1 MHTKSYNIN
10 VACFCNENFTK
21 SLEELKSFFGFNLIS
36 KNIEIND
43 LKTNKFQAIVTD
55 SENNKKN
62 SLNNTSIPKVL
73 IQKDSQ
79 INKSQESFALVVKL
93 PLNIVKFNQDII
105 DICKKYEFNKNSLI
119 KIKNYILDKN
129 ARVLKKD
136 KTTLQVTEKEITF
149 LEMLCS
155 SKKPLSRSYILK
167 NIWGYSSEAD
177 THTVETHIYRLRQKI
192 KNNFQDT
199 NFIKNSKSGY
209 LL

>member
-1 MHTKSYNIN
+1 MHTKTYNIN

-36 KNIEIND
+36 KDIDIDD
-43 LKTNKFQAIVTD
+43 LKNNKFHAIIID
-55 SENNKKN
+55 SENDKKK
-62 SLNNTSIPKVL
+62 SLNDTSIPKIL
-73 IQKDSQ
+73 IQKGSN
-79 INKSQESFALVVKL
+79 INKSHESFSLIIKL
-93 PLNIVKFNQDII
+93 PLNIVNFNQDII

-136 KTTLQVTEKEITF
+136 NAILQITEKEIKF
-149 LEMLCS
+149 LEMLSS
-155 SKKPLSRSYILK
+155 SKKPLSRTYILK

-192 KNNFQDT
+192 KNTFEDN
-199 NFIKNSKSGY
+199 NFIKNSELGY
-209 LL
+209 FL

>member
-1 MHTKSYNIN
+1 MHTRSYNIN

-36 KNIEIND
+36 KDIDIDD
-43 LKTNKFQAIVTD
+43 LKNNKFHAIIID
-55 SENNKKN
+55 SENDKKK
-62 SLNNTSIPKVL
+62 SLNDTSIPKIL
-73 IQKDSQ
+73 IQKGSN
-79 INKSQESFALVVKL
+79 INKSHESFSLIIKL
-93 PLNIVKFNQDII
+93 PLNIVNFNQDII

-136 KTTLQVTEKEITF
+136 NAILQITEKEIKF
-149 LEMLCS
+149 LEMLSS
-155 SKKPLSRSYILK
+155 SKKPLSRTYILK

-192 KNNFQDT
+192 KNTFEDN
-199 NFIKNSKSGY
+199 NFIKNSELGY
-209 LL
+209 FL

>member
-136 KTTLQVTEKEITF
+136 NTTLQVTEKEITF

-199 NFIKNSKSGY
+199 NFIKNSKLGY

>member
-1 MHTKSYNIN
+1 M
-10 VACFCNENFTK
+10 
-21 SLEELKSFFGFNLIS
+21 EELKSFFGFNLIS

-43 LKTNKFQAIVTD
+43 LKTNKFQVIVTD

-136 KTTLQVTEKEITF
+136 NTTLQVTEKEITF

-192 KNNFQDT
+192 KNSFQDT